1 MKPFFSALILT
12 ISLGLSLPA
21 TAASVPLP
29 RPETWAVPLALP
41 GVSNLYRVSDNVY
54 RSQQPTP
61 EGLGLLHARLGIRTV
76 INLRMFHDDAELA
89 TPPGLRLLRVPV
101 NTWQIEDIDVV
112 RVLRILRRRENG
124 PFLIHCLHGADR
136 TGVMSAMYRIVEQ
149 GWTREQALRELQ
161 EGGYGF
167 HPVWFNIVRYLEH
180 VDIGRIRAQV
190 DSPEPPVMP
199 DPVFPES

>member
-89 TPPGLRLLRVPV
+89 TPPGLRLLRVC
-101 NTWQIEDIDVV
+101 DSGSD
-112 RVLRILRRRENG
+112 
-124 PFLIHCLHGADR
+124 
-136 TGVMSAMYRIVEQ
+136 
-149 GWTREQALRELQ
+149 
-161 EGGYGF
+161 EG
-167 HPVWFNIVRYLEH
+167 E
-180 VDIGRIRAQV
+180 
-190 DSPEPPVMP
+190 
-199 DPVFPES
+199 